1 MAYLCGFFTLQKNIE
16 KIWNFFEKSVDKQE
30 MIWYNNQAVTW
41 DSAKEKGPWKLNNRK
56 KQELNPCIHLSKF
69 QK

>member
-1 MAYLCGFFTLQKNIE
+1 MAYLCGFFALQKNIE

-41 DSAKEKGPWKLNNRK
+41 DSG
-56 KQELNPCIHLSKF
+56 KQKDLENWTTGRNKN
-69 QK
+69 